1 VPNRERTDLYHRQH
15 GLCSRGGR
23 PGGRVAPHTRRAIP
37 LTEASNTANIRV
49 LWSGIR
55 GETRAAAA
63 DIRSP
68 RTSTTGAAR
77 SARSA
82 STACASG
89 RRLTA
94 SSGGW
99 SRSCCGGRGPDHAVR
114 HEPEV
119 RTRRSC
125 CDDIQN
131 FVPHEPVIP
140 FLISALP
147 PP

>member
-1 VPNRERTDLYHRQH
+1 MAQ
-15 GLCSRGGR
+15 
-23 PGGRVAPHTRRAIP
+23 HTRRAIP
-37 LTEASNTANIRV
+37 LTEERNTANIRV

-63 DIRSP
+63 DIHGP

-89 RRLTA
+89 RLTA
-94 SSGGW
+94 SSDGW
-99 SRSCCGGRGPDHAVR
+99 PGFCCGGRGPDHAVR

-131 FVPHEPVIP
+131 FVSHEPVIP
-140 FLISALP
+140 LLISSRVSHVTPVERSMSARCITA
-147 PP
+147 